1 MMDSIVKQLPQL
13 TPLEKSFAVDDVE
26 AQLKQMF
33 IDLFNMHLAERAH
46 DVNVLGMAHLGS
58 LDLVRRIVSVD
69 GLVFI
74 PNNREEATTRRIY
87 RAWKAGN
94 AQGRGLHFLR
104 AYLQLL
110 FPNSWTIDQQMQ
122 AKAEPYPTALYPVQ
136 YTLNDA
142 DKYLTSRIKIW
153 VSAQSTN
160 AGSVSAIA
168 KILKD
173 IIPARLVPEINIS
186 ETSSTTIRIGSFFTG
201 FAFLHT
207 SGTTK

>member
-1 MMDSIVKQLPQL
+1 MDSIVKQLPQL
-13 TPLEKSFAVDDVE
+13 TPLEKSFAVDEVE
-26 AQLKQMF
+26 EQLKQMF
-33 IDLFNMHLAERAH
+33 IDLFNAHLAERAH
-46 DVNVLGMAHLGS
+46 DVNVLGMAHLGT
-58 LDLVRRIVSVD
+58 LNLVRRIVSVD

-74 PNNREEATTRRIY
+74 PNTREEAATRRIY

-122 AKAEPYPTALYPVQ
+122 AKASPYPTALSPAQ
-136 YTLNDA
+136 YTLNDP
-142 DKYLTSRIKIW
+142 DKYLTSRIKVW
-153 VSAQSTN
+153 VSSQASN
-160 AGSVSAIA
+160 AGSVGAIA

-173 IIPARLVPEINIS
+173 IIPARLIPEINIS
-186 ETSSTTIRIGSFFTG
+186 ETSSTTLRVGSVLTG
-201 FAFLHT
+201 WAFLNT

>member
-1 MMDSIVKQLPQL
+1 MDSIVKQLPQL
-13 TPLEKSFAVDDVE
+13 TPLQNSFAVDEVE
-26 AQLKQMF
+26 EQLKQMF
-33 IDLFNMHLAERAH
+33 IDLFNAHLSERLH

-58 LDLVRRIVSVD
+58 LDLVRRIVNVD

-74 PNNREEATTRRIY
+74 PNNREEAATRRIY

-122 AKAEPYPTALYPVQ
+122 AKAEAYPTDLYPAQ
-136 YTLNDA
+136 YTLNDT
-142 DKYLTSRIKIW
+142 DKYLTSRINIW
-153 VSAQSTN
+153 VSAQNAN
-160 AGSVSAIA
+160 AGSVSAIK

-173 IIPARLVPEINIS
+173 IIPARMVPEINIS
-186 ETSSTTIRIGSFFTG
+186 ETSSTTIRLGSFFTG
-201 FAFLHT
+201 FAILNT